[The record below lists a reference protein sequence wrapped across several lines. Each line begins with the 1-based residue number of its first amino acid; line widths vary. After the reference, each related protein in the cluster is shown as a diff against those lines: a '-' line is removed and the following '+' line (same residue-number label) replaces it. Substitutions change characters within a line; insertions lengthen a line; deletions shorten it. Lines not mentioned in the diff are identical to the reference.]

1 MPAASAGLDAMV
13 RTRPVMF
20 RWVLATACGFLLG
33 CLTARATFNFGLG
46 GLSPFSPLPRWGLTG
61 IATAGL
67 QTWLVGDLLP
77 PRGRWLVA
85 TTVGF
90 LLAGLPA
97 EIPSPDPNSFMLT
110 WAIGGALIGT
120 IQWLAWHRLPRHPRW
135 WPVATLLGFGF
146 GGLIY
151 RRGFELIPEI
161 LDWRLRQLILW
172 TAAGIIVALATGPAM
187 QRASRA

>member
-20 RWVLATACGFLLG
+20 RWVLETACGFLLG

-67 QTWLVGDLLP
+67 QTWLVNDLLP

-120 IQWLAWHRLPRHPRW
+120 I
-135 WPVATLLGFGF
+135 
-146 GGLIY
+146 
-151 RRGFELIPEI
+151 LIPET

-172 TAAGIIVALATGPAM
+172 TAAGIIVALATGPAI